1 MALTPEERKAHID
14 LMVKTALWSGWLL
27 ALAALFLGGH
37 TLNRFHRRLV
47 ELETENQRLK
57 TEIQTLQPSH
67 RAQ

>member
-1 MALTPEERKAHID
+1 MALSPQERKAHID

-57 TEIQTLQPSH
+57 TEIKISQTPRNVQ
-67 RAQ
+67 